1 MSLFEIWKQ
10 PKTETNSEPPT
21 VQEEVKRVLAQPQLT
36 VQRQSEET
44 VGSLA
49 DFEPQVIMPD
59 IPVHKKYVNTR
70 KRGGYTDSPLTKALK
85 ALRNAYYR
93 GDVLVGDCFDIP
105 HTVIRSV
112 SGDTSF
118 IYQIAKEAG
127 VGVTVKKT
135 ANGDYRV
142 WRLPEEK
149 EDNLHHHQA
158 ILDTMAGR

>member
-10 PKTETNSEPPT
+10 PKTETNSEPPS

-44 VGSLA
+44 ILSLA
-49 DFEPQVIMPD
+49 DYEPQVIMPD
-59 IPVHKKYVNTR
+59 IPVHKKYVHQR
-70 KRGGYTDSPLTKALK
+70 QRGYHTTESPLASALI
-85 ALRNAYYR
+85 ALRPAYLR
-93 GDVLVGDCFDIP
+93 GDVWVGDCFDIP

-118 IYQIAKEAG
+118 IYLLAREAR
-127 VGVTVKKT
+127 VKVTVKKT

-142 WRLPEEK
+142 WRMPD
-149 EDNLHHHQA
+149 EDCVNH
-158 ILDTMAGR
+158 

>member
-36 VQRQSEET
+36 VERQSEQT

-49 DFEPQVIMPD
+49 DFEPQIIMPD

-70 KRGGYTDSPLTKALK
+70 KRGGYSDSPLTKALS
-85 ALRNAYYR
+85 ALRPAYLR
-93 GDVLVGDCFDIP
+93 GDVWVGDCFDIP
-105 HTVIRSV
+105 HHVIRHV

-118 IYQIAKEAG
+118 IYLLAKEAH
-127 VGVTVKKT
+127 VKVTVKKT

-142 WRLPEEK
+142 WRMPDDETLT
-149 EDNLHHHQA
+149 H
-158 ILDTMAGR
+158 

>member
-10 PKTETNSEPPT
+10 PKTETKSEPPSI
-21 VQEEVKRVLAQPQLT
+21 QEEVKRVLAQPQLT

-59 IPVHKKYVNTR
+59 IPVHKKYVNVR
-70 KRGGYTDSPLTKALK
+70 KRGGYTDSPLTKALQ
-85 ALRNAYYR
+85 ALRPAYQR
-93 GDVLVGDCFDIP
+93 GDLWVGDCFDIP

-118 IYQIAKEAG
+118 LYQIAREAH
-127 VGVTVKKT
+127 VKVTVKKT

-142 WRLPEEK
+142 WRMPDDDCLT
-149 EDNLHHHQA
+149 H
-158 ILDTMAGR
+158 